1 MVINKNN
8 GIILIEESNT
18 FTGGRVAS
26 KPLLEYTIIVKDKE
40 DKERLKGCLMVFNR
54 NGIIKYRFT
63 HNSTNELANYIVNE
77 LKKYNYIKE

>member
-1 MVINKNN
+1 MIINKNN

-18 FTGGRVAS
+18 FTGGLLVD
-26 KPLLEYTIIVKDKE
+26 KPIYEYTIIVKDRE

-54 NGIIKYRFT
+54 NGIIKYRFK

-77 LKKYNYIKE
+77 LKKYKYIK